1 MFRVFFAD
9 QLPPHSCSTLR
20 WSVIAEWGL
29 RCEYLLWGAFFWRLS
44 SRQLLKVFLKTEPLG
59 RDPYAVVSVNDG
71 SCSVGKILKVT
82 GSIRRQSRK
91 RSCVLFEEERAS
103 LSRS

>member
-9 QLPPHSCSTLR
+9 QLPPYSCSTLR

-29 RCEYLLWGAFFWRLS
+29 RCEYLSRGAFFWRLS
-44 SRQLLKVFLKTEPLG
+44 SRQFKVFLKTEPLG
-59 RDPYAVVSVNDG
+59 RDPYAVVFVNDG
-71 SCSVGKILKVT
+71 SCSVVKILKVT
-82 GSIRRQSRK
+82 GSIRGQSRK